1 MHDTRHKLIFRR
13 YYSPLVTLI
22 FLAVNTL
29 CGLIFM
35 PDSSTTPEQYR
46 DIGAALALPVISG
59 FCFFFLPIL
68 GRKAQVSVLQSA
80 RLSGSSMRHA
90 RVYAHQIGRVPLL
103 SIRLAVFAGSVSA
116 LAYLAVEGL
125 LYFDHLSVLD
135 NLKRTPL
142 IIQSIYFWI
151 AVILVISSLVR
162 ITLLLTKYATRD
174 LRIELFHIEELMP
187 LADSVLW
194 NTVAVSVALTLS
206 PLFWLGREIPTL
218 DISLILTVLAVTL
231 YLLLFPIFRVRH
243 IVSKR
248 KKLAL
253 ERIRDALKSATRS
266 DDKAKRRLTDSTKR
280 LEEINNLVGVRK
292 EITRTKEWPIS
303 VPVGVRLVL
312 IVLVPPISWVGA
324 SLVDWMVLKIVS

>member
-1 MHDTRHKLIFRR
+1 MIRNSF
-13 YYSPLVTLI
+13 V
-22 FLAVNTL
+22 V
-29 CGLIFM
+29 
-35 PDSSTTPEQYR
+35 STW
-46 DIGAALALPVISG
+46 AAS
-59 FCFFFLPIL
+59 
-68 GRKAQVSVLQSA
+68 
-80 RLSGSSMRHA
+80 
-90 RVYAHQIGRVPLL
+90 Y
-103 SIRLAVFAGSVSA
+103 SA

-142 IIQSIYFWI
+142 IIQSVYFWI

-194 NTVAVSVALTLS
+194 NTVSVSVALTLS
-206 PLFWLGREIPTL
+206 PIFWLGREIPAL
-218 DISLILTVLAVTL
+218 DVSLILTVLLVTL
-231 YLLLFPIFRVRH
+231 YLLLFPIFRVRQ

-253 ERIRDALKSATRS
+253 ERIRDAFKSATKS
-266 DDKAKRRLTDSTKR
+266 DDMAKRRLTDSAKR

-303 VPVGVRLVL
+303 LPVGVRLVL
-312 IVLVPPISWVGA
+312 IVLVPPVSWVGA
-324 SLVDWMVLKIVS
+324 SLVDWLVLQFVS